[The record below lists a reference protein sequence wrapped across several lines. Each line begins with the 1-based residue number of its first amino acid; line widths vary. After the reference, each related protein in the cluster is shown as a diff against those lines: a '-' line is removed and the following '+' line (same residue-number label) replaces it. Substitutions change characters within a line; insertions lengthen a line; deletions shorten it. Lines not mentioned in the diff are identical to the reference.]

1 MINLQIRSWLK
12 GVSSAEQPRFKAR
25 LVAKGFTQKK
35 EVDFKEVFSLV
46 VMHSSIRVLLAITA
60 SLDLELD
67 QIDVKTTFLH
77 GNLDEEIFMSQPEGF
92 IEEGIEGKVCLL
104 KKSLYG
110 LKQSPRQW
118 FLKIL

>member
-1 MINLQIRSWLK
+1 ME

-35 EVDFKEVFSLV
+35 EMDFKEVFSPV

-67 QIDVKTTFLH
+67 QMDVKTTFLH

-92 IEEGIEGKVCLL
+92 IEEGTEGKVCLL
-104 KKSLYG
+104 KKSCMV
-110 LKQSPRQW
+110 
-118 FLKIL
+118 